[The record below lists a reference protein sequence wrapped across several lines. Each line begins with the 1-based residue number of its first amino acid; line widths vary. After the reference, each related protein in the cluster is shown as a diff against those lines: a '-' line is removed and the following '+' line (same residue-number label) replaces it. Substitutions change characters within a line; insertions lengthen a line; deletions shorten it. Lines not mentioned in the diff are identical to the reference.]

1 MIGRPPPPEEDDPFF
16 ARALPAEAVPADSSG
31 RIGSSREPTEVA
43 PEPVVEAPV
52 DEGPVEKDPV
62 EEPVIPPEHADEGR
76 TACFS
81 CVRIC
86 AVDHRGHASCGEDN
100 DDLICGWGSHRDVE
114 EARRSASAHC
124 DATLDMARQMPTYSE
139 ITGSCP
145 RATCQ

>member
-1 MIGRPPPPEEDDPFF
+1 MIGRPPPPEDDDPFF

-43 PEPVVEAPV
+43 PDPVVEAPV
-52 DEGPVEKDPV
+52 EEDPV
-62 EEPVIPPEHADEGR
+62 EEPVIPPEHVDEGR

-86 AVDHRGHASCGEDN
+86 AVDDRGRALCGEDN